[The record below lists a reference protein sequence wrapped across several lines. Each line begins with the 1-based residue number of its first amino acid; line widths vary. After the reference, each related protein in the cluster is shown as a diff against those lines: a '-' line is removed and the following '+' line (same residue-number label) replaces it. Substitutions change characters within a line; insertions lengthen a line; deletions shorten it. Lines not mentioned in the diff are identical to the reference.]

1 MAEAAAGA
9 ALVRSRSHVSVMRSR
24 KVRWHSLLALVR
36 TSAATAELM
45 GEARGRRRFE
55 EAQQE
60 LELDD
65 ENGSEDAELKVVFEL
80 SEESERAFV
89 PYSQQAD
96 RAMNTVQAFE
106 QRQRHRRHPLVR
118 EALHLWWSWALATVQ
133 HGAGVGAGAGLMGG
147 AATTLSRALYMRM
160 HCALYLEL
168 LDEGEEYEEAEA
180 LSAAEAD
187 FLRDAGGA
195 SEVSRP
201 QVSPPAPRLLASWP
215 ARVRSR
221 ALVGRMYNMHMYM

>member
-1 MAEAAAGA
+1 MEATRNINAEDI
-9 ALVRSRSHVSVMRSR
+9 RPD
-24 KVRWHSLLALVR
+24 
-36 TSAATAELM
+36 SAAMISGTKLTAWTVTHAITQRRWECRARTPA
-45 GEARGRRRFE
+45 GETNCRTAP
-55 EAQQE
+55 
-60 LELDD
+60 
-65 ENGSEDAELKVVFEL
+65 K
-80 SEESERAFV
+80 
-89 PYSQQAD
+89 
-96 RAMNTVQAFE
+96 
-106 QRQRHRRHPLVR
+106 
-118 EALHLWWSWALATVQ
+118 
-133 HGAGVGAGAGLMGG
+133 MGG